1 MDCQTPCVVKLLKV
15 SARKPQGVRTSWWTC
30 MDLHSRIQAE
40 RDVIMAT
47 AAKRQLALPAALSK
61 ELDQLAR
68 REGKSALAV
77 LQDLISENK
86 HNRLGQE
93 YRAIQSYWRKK
104 AKAKGILT
112 ARDLQRYLAKL

>member
-1 MDCQTPCVVKLLKV
+1 MNLH
-15 SARKPQGVRTSWWTC
+15 GRTWILRGIT
-30 MDLHSRIQAE
+30 
-40 RDVIMAT
+40 MAT

-77 LQDLISENK
+77 LQDLVSENK

-93 YRAIQSYWRKK
+93 YRAIQGYWRKK

-112 ARDLQRYLAKL
+112 AQDLQRYLAKP